1 MRISAGMAN
10 LLQAA
15 GIRDVQQL
23 ARLTPDDL
31 LDLLHE
37 ANVKATEPVTL
48 PTRIKAQLWIECAR
62 EQLAATPRSSRD
74 QTATTAA
81 SPRTKRWVNW
91 EENPELA
98 AFIGS
103 APVALPLPGRLLM
116 DKGLSVSEIPAAAL
130 LNNAPIDQVM
140 RLTSRHAE
148 RSPSRVNSGS
158 AVQSIS
164 FQSSR
169 QDVAREKVRS
179 TQEFLKNAPVIPA
192 SKGELKGKKASAEE
206 NEDGQAPESHF
217 DDERVRLL
225 RAPREETNR
234 GRDPR
239 SRWYIRGVLHPSPA
253 QVWLGGLFV
262 MICQL
267 LIPIGLISAILLLLL
282 DQHPQSYSWVPRWL
296 LIFPTSLPIFGMLY
310 LLTGF
315 HARCRICGQ
324 KCYVPRNCLKNK
336 KAHHLPFL
344 GYIFSVALH
353 AVLFRWF
360 RCTYCGT
367 PVRLK
372 E

>member
-1 MRISAGMAN
+1 MAHLLSEAGVRDLN
-10 LLQAA
+10 LLASLSA
-15 GIRDVQQL
+15 
-23 ARLTPDDL
+23 DDL
-31 LDLLHE
+31 LDRLHE
-37 ANVKATEPVTL
+37 ANMRNEDPTVL
-48 PTRIKAQLWIECAR
+48 PTRVKAQLWIEAAR
-62 EQLAATPRSSRD
+62 EILADRPRGAKTVAAVAPAAVSASR
-74 QTATTAA
+74 
-81 SPRTKRWVNW
+81 KWINW

-98 AFIGS
+98 ALISS

-116 DKGLSVSEIPAAAL
+116 EKNLAVSEIPAAAL

-148 RSPSRVNSGS
+148 RSTPRTTGNA
-158 AVQSIS
+158 AVQTIS
-164 FQSSR
+164 FQPAR
-169 QDVAREKVRS
+169 NEVAREKLRS

-192 SKGELKGKKASAEE
+192 AKPNHDDATSEG
-206 NEDGQAPESHF
+206 ESHF
-217 DDERVRLL
+217 DNDRVRLL

-253 QVWLGGLFV
+253 QVWFGGLFV

-267 LIPIGLISAILLLLL
+267 LIPIGFISAILLLLL
-282 DQHPQSYSWVPRWL
+282 DQFPNNYSWVPRWL
-296 LIFPTSLPIFGMLY
+296 LIFPSSLPIFGLLY
-310 LLTGF
+310 LITGY

-336 KAHHLPFL
+336 KAHHIPFL